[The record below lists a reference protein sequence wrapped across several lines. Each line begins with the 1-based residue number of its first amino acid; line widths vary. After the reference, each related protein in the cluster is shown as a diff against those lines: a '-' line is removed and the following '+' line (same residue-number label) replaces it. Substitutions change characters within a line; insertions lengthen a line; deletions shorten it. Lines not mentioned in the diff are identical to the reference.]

1 MFCKKSLRTLLSDVG
16 DAQLI
21 LGAGN
26 ITFLQ
31 KSQKQHLFDFVFKF
45 RIPVF
50 MDGFLL
56 HGCRLWTFKDDL
68 RFHPDRLIIR
78 LCRAHFR
85 YEWIVIPPWSHWIFR
100 LSEKCMKQKP
110 PAAVFGLLPVHP
122 LISIQHGREF
132 FNKSGNRL
140 YFRRKILYFSRK
152 KTTAAF
158 FPCIG

>member
-26 ITFLQ
+26 QTLLQ
-31 KSQKQHLFDFVFKF
+31 KSQKQRLFDFVFKF

-50 MDGFLL
+50 MDGFIL

-78 LCRAHFR
+78 LCRAHSR
-85 YEWIVIPPWSHWIFR
+85 YDLIDIPPWTHWMIW
-100 LSEKCMKQKP
+100 LSEKPKKCMKQKP
-110 PAAVFGLLPVHP
+110 PAAVFGTLPVFP
-122 LISIQHGREF
+122 IISIQHGREF
-132 FNKSGNRL
+132 FNKFGNRL
-140 YFRRKILYFSRK
+140 YFRRKILYFFR
-152 KTTAAF
+152 
-158 FPCIG
+158 FPY